1 MSFTP
6 EQLGLFK
13 LDWLKDPDS
22 ALAQGRERGITDP
35 HFVEMSSWCA
45 ELHTQLAEL
54 AEELEIPLLLMG
66 GNAAALRL
74 EAANQRGSR
83 DNDYLTTAT
92 EAEIRELMDALVDR
106 FARHFEEPLFRYRE
120 LHGGPD
126 AEPLPLV
133 AFAVDVPAQ
142 LDSNA
147 QDGRLSI
154 KLEFHIED
162 DPELF
167 PEGEP
172 VTGQFFALRQ
182 DFRAILPRLPYQL
195 GLKLM
200 TLVAPPIGIDRR
212 REDAIPRQLY
222 DLDALLAQLHSQ
234 EQWDTLARYAARRY
248 MKEERQRDREA
259 NPDGPWPS
267 IDERL
272 GEWAQADDV
281 DERYGRLINSF
292 QASQVARATKRPL
305 AQWRGRARRLQF
317 AARCLAMS
325 AEGFARWQRALKIES
340 RIEEPAG
347 RNLRAYRTA
356 LSGVVGIPA
365 RQLGQFPR
373 VVLWEHLATAEDI
386 NAALDTADEAL

>member
-1 MSFTP
+1 
-6 EQLGLFK
+6 
-13 LDWLKDPDS
+13 
-22 ALAQGRERGITDP
+22 
-35 HFVEMSSWCA
+35 
-45 ELHTQLAEL
+45 
-54 AEELEIPLLLMG
+54 
-66 GNAAALRL
+66 
-74 EAANQRGSR
+74 
-83 DNDYLTTAT
+83 
-92 EAEIRELMDALVDR
+92 
-106 FARHFEEPLFRYRE
+106 LFRYRE

-172 VTGQFFALRQ
+172 VSGQFFALRQ
-182 DFRAILPRLPYQL
+182 DFRAILPRLPYQI

-200 TLVAPPIGIDRR
+200 TLVAPPIGIDTR

-222 DLDALLAQLHSQ
+222 DLDALLAQLHSR
-234 EQWDTLARYAARRY
+234 EQWDTLARYAARRFI
-248 MKEERQRDREA
+248 KEERQRDRES
-259 NPDGPWPS
+259 NPHGPWPS

-272 GEWAQADDV
+272 DEWAQADDV
-281 DERYGRLINSF
+281 DQRYGRLINSF

-317 AARCLAMS
+317 AIRCLAMS
-325 AEGFARWQRALKIES
+325 AEGFARRQRALKIES

-356 LSGVVGIPA
+356 LSGVVGVPA

-373 VVLWEHLATAEDI
+373 VVLWEHLATAEDTE
-386 NAALDTADEAL
+386 AALDTADQAL

>member
-6 EQLGLFK
+6 EQLELFK
-13 LDWLKDPDS
+13 LDWAKDPQA
-22 ALAQGRERGITDP
+22 ALAQGRERGISDP

-54 AEELEIPLLLMG
+54 ADELQIPLLLMG

-92 EAEIRELMDALVDR
+92 EAEVRELMDAFVQR
-106 FARHFEEPLFRYRE
+106 FAPHFEEPLFRYRE

-147 QDGRLSI
+147 QEGRLSI

-167 PEGEP
+167 PEGES
-172 VTGQFFALRQ
+172 VSGQFFALRQ
-182 DFRAILPRLPYQL
+182 DFRAVLPRLPYQV

-200 TLVAPPIGIDRR
+200 TLVAPPVGIDAK

-234 EQWDTLARYAARRY
+234 EQWDVLAEYAKRRY
-248 MKEERQRDREA
+248 VKEERQRDREP

-267 IDERL
+267 IDDRL
-272 GEWAQADDV
+272 DDWAQAEDGDQ
-281 DERYGRLINSF
+281 RFGALINSF

-305 AQWRGRARRLQF
+305 AQWRGRSRRLQF
-317 AARCLAMS
+317 AARCLAMG
-325 AEGFARWQRALKIES
+325 AEGFARWQRALEIER
-340 RIEEPAG
+340 RIDEPAG

-356 LSGVVGIPA
+356 LSAVVGVPA

-373 VVLWEHLATAEDI
+373 VVLWEHVATAKDVD
-386 NAALDTADEAL
+386 AALDALDEAL